1 MKKGT
6 ILGIVVVI
14 WFISSIIAMMWVGET
29 EYSWLMPA
37 IFGQIFCVFSCI
49 FIIPKIKER
58 NFSKV
63 DYLLFVF
70 PLIGIGCI
78 AYSFLKRYGSE
89 KFWSACESF
98 FALIAPFLAVSVFLI
113 VGIILLVAGSKKT
126 IFPRRR
132 CTLKIEA
139 WCIEVKTD
147 WSNSNGRSHITY
159 CPVFE
164 FYYSGQKYKV
174 CDNIFSNVVSYNQG
188 EYYDIYID
196 PSFPTIFYEPR
207 RNLRIGAILLL
218 LGVSFTSLP
227 LSAIVR
233 DIVSRL

>member
-1 MKKGT
+1 MKKDT
-6 ILGIVVVI
+6 ILGIVVLI
-14 WFISSIIAMMWVGET
+14 WFIGSIIAMMWVGET
-29 EYSWLMPA
+29 ENSWLMPA

-78 AYSFLKRYGSE
+78 AYSFLKRYAGE
-89 KFWSACESF
+89 KFWSACGSF
-98 FALIAPFLAVSVFLI
+98 FVLIAPFLGVSVFLI
-113 VGIILLVAGSKKT
+113 VGIILLIIGYKKV
-126 IFPRRR
+126 ISPRRR

-139 WCIEVKTD
+139 WCIEVKEN
-147 WSNSNGRSHITY
+147 WSIKNGRSYTTY

-164 FYYSGQKYKV
+164 YYFKGQEYKV
-174 CDNIFSNVVSYNQG
+174 SDGIYTNVVSYNQG
-188 EYYDIYID
+188 DYYNIYID

-207 RNLRIGAILLL
+207 RNIGIGAILLFM
-218 LGVSFTSLP
+218 GVLCTSFP
-227 LSAIVR
+227 LSAIVK